1 MLEKQAELLELAK
14 GEARGL
20 PDCARIVAELEKI
33 ELTVRFMTLFNYKLY
48 YGEDGYEKYKAEF
61 VALFKKTGWIK
72 VGEGYVIDDVKDNLK
87 LNYWL

>member
-1 MLEKQAELLELAK
+1 MELAK
-14 GEARGL
+14 DEAHGL
-20 PDCARIVAELEKI
+20 PDSARIVAELEKV

-61 VALFKKTGWIK
+61 VAMFKKTGLVKI
-72 VGEGYVIDDVKDNLK
+72 GESFVLDDVKDNLK